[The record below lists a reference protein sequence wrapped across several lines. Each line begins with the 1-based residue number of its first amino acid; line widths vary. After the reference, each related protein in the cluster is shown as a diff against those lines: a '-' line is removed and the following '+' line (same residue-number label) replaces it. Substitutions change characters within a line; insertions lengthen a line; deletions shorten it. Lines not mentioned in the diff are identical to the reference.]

1 MQSKDE
7 IVKWIYDKIDEL
19 VIDMTGNTKIIITNF
34 INHSTSSV
42 DIGGCNLDTETFAEN
57 IFYYININNYDSN
70 LQITPL
76 YYNGHDNS
84 FGVFTEPAFQ
94 TIWNLIDNE
103 PIVDNYANIK
113 ETVMAFNLLNKKVN
127 TLRRLIEKI

>member
-7 IVKWIYDKIDEL
+7 IVKWIYNKINEL
-19 VIDMTGNTKIIITNF
+19 VIDMTGNTEIIITNT
-34 INHSTSSV
+34 IYYSSSSGV
-42 DIGGCNLDTETFAEN
+42 DSCNLDTETFSEN

-113 ETVMAFNLLNKKVN
+113 ETVMTFNLLNKKVN

>member
-7 IVKWIYDKIDEL
+7 IVKWIYNKINEL
-19 VIDMTGNTKIIITNF
+19 VIDMTGNTEIIITNA
-34 INHSTSSV
+34 IYYSSSTSV
-42 DIGGCNLDTETFAEN
+42 DSCNLDTETFSEN

-113 ETVMAFNLLNKKVN
+113 ETVMTFNLLNKKIN